1 MPVRTLHVVDR
12 YVLVPAEGEPILW
25 EYASAPPAPVSPRP
39 HLRTR
44 TATSCSVLGSAARAQ
59 SRADRFAAEVADAL
73 REHGIHDARI
83 GVDRLDAYGFLALQT
98 AGPHLEPVQP
108 AIEQARATKG
118 VAETELM
125 RRSVRVC
132 DAVITHLHQ
141 ALRHRT
147 TSTCPAS
154 DGLPEPL
161 TPLEAACSTHLV
173 DTPIH

>member
-1 MPVRTLHVVDR
+1 
-12 YVLVPAEGEPILW
+12 
-25 EYASAPPAPVSPRP
+25 
-39 HLRTR
+39 
-44 TATSCSVLGSAARAQ
+44 
-59 SRADRFAAEVADAL
+59 VADAL
-73 REHGIHDARI
+73 RERGIHDARI
-83 GVDRLDAYGFLALQT
+83 GGTDSTRTGFLALQT
-98 AGPHLEPVQP
+98 AGPRLEPVQP

-161 TPLEAACSTHLV
+161 TPLETACSTRLV
-173 DTPIH
+173 DMPIHSVVTTGSAGD